1 MRPLLRAALAAT
13 LLATLAM
20 ALWPQDEAAVVPVV
34 AAARRP
40 AAAPAAPRLAAG
52 AEAGGRSAAAV
63 AAVSAGVADAASAT
77 PSLPTR
83 AADWPAPPAAALA
96 AWQGQAAA
104 PPPTAAATASR
115 RAASQAAAAAPG
127 PAAPVFPYRWIGQL
141 DDGGAPQLLLASA
154 QRSVG
159 VRLGATLDARWRL
172 VRHASGQLLAQ
183 ALPDGESV
191 PVPGAPLLPPD
202 LASPSLPR

>member
-13 LLATLAM
+13 LLATLAL
-20 ALWPQDEAAVVPVV
+20 ALWPQDEAVVVPVV

-40 AAAPAAPRLAAG
+40 AAAPVAPGLAAG
-52 AEAGGRSAAAV
+52 ADAAVRTTVAAAAV
-63 AAVSAGVADAASAT
+63 PADGAIAAAPT
-77 PSLPTR
+77 PVLPTR

-104 PPPTAAATASR
+104 PLPSPAAASR
-115 RAASQAAAAAPG
+115 QAALQAAAAAAV

-183 ALPDGESV
+183 ALPDGEAV
-191 PVPGAPLLPPD
+191 PVPGAPLLAPD
-202 LASPSLPR
+202 PALPTWPR